1 MDERTTDTYPH
12 YEKWDDPYAYPHY
25 EKWDDP
31 CTYYTSEHGRAK
43 MTLFEIETA
52 IGQALNNLT
61 VDEETGEVKGYEE
74 LEKLQADKQEKI
86 ENIGKYI
93 INLGAEAKALEE
105 QEKKFA
111 KRKQSAK
118 KKAEYLKG
126 LLSLSLDGQ
135 AYKSTEIQISFRK
148 SESLLI
154 DDIGL
159 IGDDYITYEPNV
171 NKTALK
177 AAIKAGEDIKGCHI
191 ETKNNIQVK

>member
-1 MDERTTDTYPH
+1 
-12 YEKWDDPYAYPHY
+12 
-25 EKWDDP
+25 
-31 CTYYTSEHGRAK
+31 

-93 INLGAEAKALEE
+93 INLDAEAKALEE

-126 LLSLSLDGQ
+126 LLSKPRRTSLQ
-135 AYKSTEIQISFRK
+135 KHRNSNIVQKEREPAY
-148 SESLLI
+148 
-154 DDIGL
+154 
-159 IGDDYITYEPNV
+159 
-171 NKTALK
+171 
-177 AAIKAGEDIKGCHI
+177 
-191 ETKNNIQVK
+191 

>member
-1 MDERTTDTYPH
+1 
-12 YEKWDDPYAYPHY
+12 
-25 EKWDDP
+25 
-31 CTYYTSEHGRAK
+31 
-43 MTLFEIETA
+43 MTLFEIEAA

-93 INLGAEAKALEE
+93 INLDAEAKALEE

-135 AYKSTEIQISFRK
+135 AYKSTEIQISYRK

-177 AAIKAGEDIKGCHI
+177 AAIKAGEDIKGCGRYINARNLPYKRSDKPRNVYKSIPRFRYH
-191 ETKNNIQVK
+191 EQRGNIKTDSRGKSV

>member
-1 MDERTTDTYPH
+1 
-12 YEKWDDPYAYPHY
+12 
-25 EKWDDP
+25 
-31 CTYYTSEHGRAK
+31 
-43 MTLFEIETA
+43 MTLFEIEAA
-52 IGQALNNLT
+52 IGQALNSLT

-93 INLGAEAKALEE
+93 INLDAETKALEE

-135 AYKSTEIQISFRK
+135 AYKTNEIQISFRK

-159 IGDDYITYEPNV
+159 ISDDYITYEPSV
-171 NKTALK
+171 NRTALK